1 MGVDFIAISFSI
13 YLYMSN
19 SENKAVMKGRVI
31 ENLPAT
37 NFKVEL
43 ESGNTIIAYL
53 SGKMRMH
60 YIKIM
65 PGDTV
70 LLELS
75 PDGERGRIVRRL

>member
-1 MGVDFIAISFSI
+1 M
-13 YLYMSN
+13 LN
-19 SENKAVMKGRVI
+19 SENKTQTKGRVV

-43 ESGNTIIAYL
+43 ESGKTIIAYL

-65 PGDTV
+65 PGDVV

-75 PDGERGRIVRRL
+75 PDGERGRIIRRL

>member
-1 MGVDFIAISFSI
+1 
-13 YLYMSN
+13 MSN

-43 ESGNTIIAYL
+43 ENGNTIIAYL
-53 SGKMRMH
+53 SGKMRMNH
-60 YIKIM
+60 IKIM
-65 PGDTV
+65 PGDMV

-75 PDGERGRIVRRL
+75 PDGERGRIIRRF